1 MSKSKAKCLVGLF
14 GVILALVLAF
24 SMSAKAEDN
33 SDNSYVI
40 IPAAVS
46 SDDLQSF
53 LGNTDLSSG
62 SLPVINPYTG
72 ELATPAAP
80 APQTGWKA
88 WWAKNYQR
96 VYDIGM
102 GAGTILIIFMFI
114 KAAQL
119 RMAAKKPSSRTTN
132 GVSNIKSKTAPRV

>member
-14 GVILALVLAF
+14 GAILALVLAF
-24 SMSAKAEDN
+24 SMPAQAEDN
-33 SDNSYVI
+33 SDNSYVVM
-40 IPAAVS
+40 PAAVS

-53 LGNTDLSSG
+53 LDNADLSSG
-62 SLPVINPYTG
+62 SLPVINLYTG
-72 ELATPAAP
+72 ELVTPTAP

-102 GAGTILIIFMFI
+102 GAGTILIIFMVI

-119 RMAAKKPSSRTTN
+119 RMAAKKHSAPAQDK
-132 GVSNIKSKTAPRV
+132 VSNAKFEVTPRV